1 MLIFHMPVP
10 ADQPPVE
17 RVLLRD
23 TAYAAI
29 RRAITD
35 GTLEPGERLRDPELC
50 AWLGL
55 SRTPVREALARL
67 EDEGLVETLPQR
79 LTRVAPLDRR
89 DARDAFPVAAALH
102 ALATELAVPVLT
114 AADRAALDA
123 ANAAFA
129 AALQEADVDGALR
142 ADDAFHA
149 VFVDASGNHE
159 VARTLERL
167 TPRLRRLER
176 ARFASLP
183 GRRSVTQHD
192 RITALAAAGDAPGA
206 AAAVRENW
214 LTLGALIDRSFP
226 EETPG

>member
-1 MLIFHMPVP
+1 MPVP
-10 ADQPPVE
+10 AGQRPVE

-67 EDEGLVETLPQR
+67 EDDGLVETLPQR
-79 LTRVAPLDRR
+79 FTRVTPLDRR
-89 DARDAFPVAAALH
+89 DARDAFPVAAAVH
-102 ALATELAVPVLT
+102 ALATELAVPALT
-114 AADRAALDA
+114 GADHDALRA
-123 ANAAFA
+123 ANADLA
-129 AALQEADVDGALR
+129 AALRASDVDAAIR
-142 ADDAFHA
+142 ADDAFHD
-149 VFVDASGNHE
+149 VFVAATANAE
-159 VARTLERL
+159 IRRTLERL

-176 ARFASLP
+176 ARFGSLP
-183 GRRSVTQHD
+183 GRRSVNQHD
-192 RITALAAAGDAPGA
+192 RIAAAAARGDVVA
-206 AAAVRENW
+206 AATAVRENW

-226 EETPG
+226 EEDLP

>member
-1 MLIFHMPVP
+1 MPVP
-10 ADQPPVE
+10 AGQPPVA

-79 LTRVAPLDRR
+79 LTRVTPLDRR

-102 ALATELAVPVLT
+102 ALATELAVPVL
-114 AADRAALDA
+114 APADHAALEA
-123 ANAAFA
+123 ANGAFA
-129 AALQEADVDGALR
+129 AALEAVDVDAALQ

-149 VFVDASGNHE
+149 VFVDASGNRE
-159 VARTLERL
+159 VARALERL

-192 RITALAAAGDAPGA
+192 RIARLAADGDAPAA

-226 EETPG
+226 EETA